1 MSINKEDRMSK
12 SSKQAQA
19 HSKQGSHKN
28 IPAPASK
35 PLSIVYP
42 HAAGLDI
49 GKDEIFVA
57 VPPDRDPQPVR
68 AYPTFTPDLI
78 ALADWLQA
86 CQIGTVAME
95 STGVYWIPIYELLE
109 ARGINCFLVNAAH
122 LKRVPGRKSDVQDCQ
137 WLQQCHSFG
146 LLAGSFRPDSE
157 MLQLRTYLRHRAELI
172 ERRSPHVLHMQKVLH
187 QMNLQLDVV
196 LSDIMGLTG
205 QAILRAILA
214 GERDPLT
221 LARLRHPNCHS
232 SEETI
237 AKALTGSYRDD
248 YLFVLKQSMMMYDF
262 FTNMIT
268 QCDAEVERC
277 FAAIKPRHDI
287 VEQAPQPAALERKKR
302 NSHSKNE
309 PSGNTRQHIVRI
321 TGVDFVATIGLSNSL
336 VQTIFSEVGTDMSKW
351 PTVKHFCSWLGLAP
365 RNQISGGKILRSRT
379 PKVRNRAAQ
388 AFRLAASSASH
399 SNSALGAFYRRL
411 RARIGPAQAMVATAH
426 KIARIFYYM
435 LRDKRPYE
443 HISAQRYEEQFRA
456 REVKNLQ
463 RKAAQLGFSL
473 TPQAA

>member
-1 MSINKEDRMSK
+1 MSK

-172 ERRSPHVLHMQKVLH
+172 ERRSPHVLHMQKV
-187 QMNLQLDVV
+187 
-196 LSDIMGLTG
+196 
-205 QAILRAILA
+205 
-214 GERDPLT
+214 
-221 LARLRHPNCHS
+221 
-232 SEETI
+232 
-237 AKALTGSYRDD
+237 
-248 YLFVLKQSMMMYDF
+248 
-262 FTNMIT
+262 
-268 QCDAEVERC
+268 
-277 FAAIKPRHDI
+277 
-287 VEQAPQPAALERKKR
+287 
-302 NSHSKNE
+302 
-309 PSGNTRQHIVRI
+309 
-321 TGVDFVATIGLSNSL
+321 
-336 VQTIFSEVGTDMSKW
+336 
-351 PTVKHFCSWLGLAP
+351 
-365 RNQISGGKILRSRT
+365 
-379 PKVRNRAAQ
+379 RNRAAQ

-463 RKAAQLGFSL
+463 RKAAQLGFTL